1 MKNTS
6 KTNVQPKSA
15 EITETV
21 DVLPD
26 MQVSDLPTDELVS
39 GEVPTLDELLGLSD
53 ESELQKGEEFY
64 GNTENLPKLPEAI
77 PPPQKYEVKNV
88 TPPNMTEYRL
98 KSLKRAIDHKKYSLE
113 HERAKVEDWRMQA
126 LHRDES
132 AHDEYLKRKTIL
144 ESQLYSNENRYIKR
158 REKTQKHWWDYCV
171 NYESGKIA
179 KIVTEIEVLEKE
191 LQKLELAPVVEATK
205 TEASAPEV
213 TAPDVSAAKLTAPE
227 LTAAEL
233 TAAEL
238 TAAEL
243 TAPEVTATELKAA

>member
-6 KTNVQPKSA
+6 KQNVQPKSA

-21 DVLPD
+21 DVLPE
-26 MQVSDLPTDELVS
+26 MNAPEIPTDEIMN
-39 GEVPTLDELLGLSD
+39 GEVPSLDELLGLSD

-191 LQKLELAPVVEATK
+191 LQKLESAPVVEATK

-213 TAPDVSAAKLTAPE
+213 TAPDVSATKVTVPEASAPE
-227 LTAAEL
+227 VIAPDVSAAEVS
-233 TAAEL
+233 AA
-238 TAAEL
+238 
-243 TAPEVTATELKAA
+243 EVTATELKAA